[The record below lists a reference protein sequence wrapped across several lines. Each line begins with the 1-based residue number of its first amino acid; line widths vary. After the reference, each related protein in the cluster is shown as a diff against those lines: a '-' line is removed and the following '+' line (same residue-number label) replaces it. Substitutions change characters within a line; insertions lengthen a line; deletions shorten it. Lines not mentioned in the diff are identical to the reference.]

1 MDSLIT
7 MLSGIS
13 ENKEDK
19 SMKKLISV
27 ILTAVMI
34 VTLAP
39 SGAFACVSDS
49 GDGAY
54 VLSQNETWGESI
66 GLNEFYGDVY
76 IPEGTTLTT
85 RDGAYIRGDV
95 YVFGKLKN
103 SGEAKLRGNVY
114 VFGELENNS
123 DLDIRGTLHCLKYIT
138 DYMEFPP
145 DTSADRGIVNDN
157 QSISYTSLDTNGNYL
172 SMDITIP
179 EVHEHNYIDESE
191 QATRWD
197 EGQLYVYCLTCGYKK
212 TNRTIYPAS
221 QISISKK
228 SFTWTGSR
236 KTPSVTVKDSNGKA
250 LKKNTD
256 YNVTYSNNKNV
267 GRATVKV
274 TLKGNYYGSKTMSF
288 KIDPKGTSLSSVK
301 AGTKSFTAKW
311 KKQSKQTS
319 GYQLR
324 YSTSRTGSGSKS
336 LVSGSSKTSKTI
348 KNLKAKKKYYVRVR
362 TYKKVNG
369 VKYYSG
375 WSKAKTVTTKK
386 PASKPSTGGSS
397 TRVYITETGARYHY
411 NYNCRGLSNARRKIP
426 TTLSRAKAQG
436 YTLCGYEK

>member
-1 MDSLIT
+1 
-7 MLSGIS
+7 
-13 ENKEDK
+13 
-19 SMKKLISV
+19 MKKLISI

-54 VLSQNETWGESI
+54 VLSQDETWGESI
-66 GLNEFYGDVY
+66 GLKEFYGDVY

-85 RDGAYIRGDV
+85 KDEVCIRGDV

-103 SGEAKLRGNVY
+103 KD
-114 VFGELENNS
+114 
-123 DLDIRGTLHCLKYIT
+123 DLDIRGTLHCLSFAT
-138 DYMEFPP
+138 DEPESNS
-145 DTSADRGIVNDN
+145 DTSADRGIVIDEW
-157 QSISYTSLDTNGNYL
+157 SISYTSLDTTGGYL
-172 SMDITIP
+172 SMDIP
-179 EVHEHNYIDESE
+179 EVHEHDYIDESD

-197 EGQLYVYCLTCGYKK
+197 EGQLYVYCMTCGYKK

-221 QISISKK
+221 NISISKK

-236 KTPSVTVKDSNGKA
+236 KTPSVTVKDSRGKA

-256 YNVTYSNNKNV
+256 YKVTYSNNKNV
-267 GRATVKV
+267 GKATVKV

-288 KIDPKGTSLSSVK
+288 KINPKGTSLSSVK
-301 AGTKSFTAKW
+301 AGAKSFTAKW

-324 YSTSRTGSGSKS
+324 YSTSRNGSGSKS

-386 PASKPSTGGSS
+386 PASKPSTGGGS

-426 TTLSRAKAQG
+426 TTLSKAKAQG

>member
-1 MDSLIT
+1 
-7 MLSGIS
+7 
-13 ENKEDK
+13 
-19 SMKKLISV
+19 MKKLISI

-39 SGAFACVSDS
+39 SGAFACVSGS
-49 GDGAY
+49 GDGADSAY
-54 VLSQNETWGESI
+54 VLSQDETWGESI
-66 GLNEFYGDVY
+66 GLKEFYGDVY

-85 RDGAYIRGDV
+85 KDEVCIRGDV

-103 SGEAKLRGNVY
+103 KD
-114 VFGELENNS
+114 
-123 DLDIRGTLHCLKYIT
+123 DLDIRGTLHCLSFMT
-138 DYMEFPP
+138 DDPGSGS
-145 DTSADRGIVNDN
+145 DTSADRGIVIDEW
-157 QSISYTSLDTNGNYL
+157 SISYTSLDTNGNYL
-172 SMDITIP
+172 SMDVP
-179 EVHEHNYIDESE
+179 EVHEHNYTDESE

-197 EGQLYVYCLTCGYKK
+197 EGQLYVYCMTCGYKK

-221 QISISKK
+221 SISISKK

-236 KTPSVTVKDSNGKA
+236 KTPSVTVKDSRGKA

-256 YNVTYSNNKNV
+256 YKVTYSNNKNA
-267 GRATVKV
+267 GKASVKV

-288 KIDPKGTSLSSVK
+288 KILPKGTSLSSVK
-301 AGTKSFTAKW
+301 AGTKAFTAKW